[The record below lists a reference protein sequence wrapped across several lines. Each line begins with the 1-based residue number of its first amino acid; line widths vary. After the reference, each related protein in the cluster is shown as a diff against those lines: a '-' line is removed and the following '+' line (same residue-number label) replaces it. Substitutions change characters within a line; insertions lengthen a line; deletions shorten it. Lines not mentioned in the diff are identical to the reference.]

1 MFSKKALEGVRVLDL
16 TNEMGVYAAK
26 LFADMGAEVI
36 RVELPTTESLRHMT
50 PFINDN
56 QSLESSIA
64 YQFFNTNKKSI
75 SLDITQIKG
84 REVFLK
90 LLETSHILIETNA
103 PGFMAELGLGYEEL
117 KERYPHLVYTSITAF
132 GQSGPYKDYSYSP
145 LVGLAMGGL
154 LYLGGYPDS
163 EPIAA
168 CADQAHFAAALYGAV
183 GTMLAL
189 LHAEWTGEGQY
200 VDVSMQ
206 EAVAMALENSA
217 QYYEM
222 EGIIRK
228 RQGVSNFEAGMGLYP
243 CQDGYIYMIASGL
256 GERSWDALT
265 QWMKESWTSEGF
277 VLEEKCWQDPAY
289 RKTEEAKQRFTEE
302 FIKFSKTLTKAEL
315 YEEGQRRRIPICPVN
330 TPEDISNS
338 PQLQSREF
346 FQTLY
351 HERLGTDI
359 VLPGAP
365 YRLSETPWEIKSMA
379 PSFNQDSKGIL
390 LGLGYSLEEIELF
403 TETGVV

>member
-1 MFSKKALEGVRVLDL
+1 MLTKKALEGVRVIDL
-16 TNEMGVYAAK
+16 TNEMGVYAGK

-36 RVELPTTESLRHMT
+36 RVELPTAESLRHMT
-50 PFINDN
+50 HFIKENE
-56 QSLESSIA
+56 SLESSIA

-75 SLDITQIKG
+75 SLDITQKKG
-84 REVFLK
+84 QEVFLK

-163 EPIAA
+163 EPISA

-183 GTMLAL
+183 GTMFAL

-265 QWMKESWTSEGF
+265 QWMKESWTCKSF
-277 VLEEKCWQDPAY
+277 VLGEKCWQDPAY
-289 RKTEEAKQRFTEE
+289 RKTEEAKQTFTEE
-302 FIKFSKTLTKAEL
+302 FSKFSKTLTKADL

-346 FQTLY
+346 FQSLY

-359 VLPGAP
+359 VFPGAP
-365 YRLSETPWEIKSMA
+365 YQLSETPWELKSVA
-379 PSFNQDSKGIL
+379 PSVKQDSKEIL
-390 LGLGYSLEEIELF
+390 LALGYSLKEIELF
-403 TETGVV
+403 TETGVL

>member
-1 MFSKKALEGVRVLDL
+1 MLTKKALEGVRVLDL
-16 TNEMGVYAAK
+16 TNEMGIYAAK

-36 RVELPTTESLRHMT
+36 RIELPTAEPLRHMS
-50 PFINDN
+50 PFIKSNT
-56 QSLESSIA
+56 SLESSIP
-64 YQFFNTNKKSI
+64 YQFFNTNKKSLTI
-75 SLDITQIKG
+75 DITQEKG
-84 REVFLK
+84 QEVFMK
-90 LLETSHILIETNA
+90 LVETSHILIETNT
-103 PGFMAELGLGYEEL
+103 PGFMAELGLGYEEI

-132 GQSGPYKDYSYSP
+132 GQSGPYKDYCYSP

-168 CADQAHFAAALYGAV
+168 CADQAHFAASLYGAV
-183 GTMLAL
+183 GTMFAL
-189 LHAEWTGEGQY
+189 LHAEWTGEGQC

-217 QYYEM
+217 QYYDM
-222 EGIIRK
+222 EGVIRK

-256 GERSWDALT
+256 GERSWEALN
-265 QWMKESWTSEGF
+265 QWIRESGRCENF
-277 VLEEKCWQDPAY
+277 VLEEHCWKDPSY
-289 RKTEEAKQRFTEE
+289 RKTEEAKQRFTQE
-302 FIKFSKTLTKAEL
+302 FSKFSKSFTKAEL

-338 PQLQSREF
+338 PQLESREY

-351 HERLGTDI
+351 HEKLGTDI
-359 VLPGAP
+359 IFPGAP
-365 YRLSETPWEIKSMA
+365 YQLSETPWEIKSLA
-379 PSFNQDSKGIL
+379 PTLNQDMNDIL
-390 LGLGYSLEEIELF
+390 LTLGYSLEEIELLS
-403 TETGVV
+403 ERGVV